1 MNLCRQLRHDGRA
14 SFAVL
19 DCLNDRGVVNSSQHL
34 AASKIWRNLL
44 KTSSD
49 TRTASSSYSLLNLL
63 VVSFDG
69 VLCCVMAAHI
79 ASQGLANGTTELTQ
93 PKTPTAYCSN
103 LRGNSPLCFPISSKV
118 SSSFLRLESSKQTVT
133 SQFGLPCSCSS
144 KPIH

>member
-1 MNLCRQLRHDGRA
+1 MTE
-14 SFAVL
+14 VL
-19 DCLNDRGVVNSSQHL
+19 SILHSTWQPAKFG
-34 AASKIWRNLL
+34 WRNLL